1 MQSELECAVSPFIK
15 KYLLFEAYFMLINI
29 RCIHCTA
36 QIFFMRLASG
46 NEKLRCRSC
55 SFFGKKFS
63 DVLNGSKWLQASLR
77 KQVIKIYKA
86 YLHSQSVWNGQFFD
100 DLQFQIDFYRILK
113 VNFLAIK
120 VAIQRLWTWTPT
132 LFHEIWVWPLGM

>member
-1 MQSELECAVSPFIK
+1 MPCQPFIWLLLYRKIKRMQSELECAVSPFIK
-15 KYLLFEAYFMLINI
+15 KYLLSSNIFFMLINI

-46 NEKLRCRSC
+46 NEKLRTRRC

-86 YLHSQSVWNGQFFD
+86 YLHSQSLEWTIFWWFV
-100 DLQFQIDFYRILK
+100 
-113 VNFLAIK
+113 
-120 VAIQRLWTWTPT
+120 VARSIFIEFWKSISL
-132 LFHEIWVWPLGM
+132 L